1 MWMLALAQ
9 SVTTVC
15 SQCFL
20 IVSAHP
26 LWAKFGTNSSVQQR
40 PIKPE
45 ESSSPVG
52 GARAREAHWRHLCS
66 ALIRRGGGASL
77 ILSHIWT
84 RRDQWRHFLCLL
96 AIFQV
101 NKTRVILFPSS
112 GAGGGMG
119 KREPLTAPLFV
130 KILIQLIRPEEYGH
144 WARRDH

>member
-66 ALIRRGGGASL
+66 ALIRRGGGGGVFNPFSYMDKKGSMA
-77 ILSHIWT
+77 
-84 RRDQWRHFLCLL
+84 
-96 AIFQV
+96 A
-101 NKTRVILFPSS
+101 LFMLVGDIS
-112 GAGGGMG
+112 G
-119 KREPLTAPLFV
+119 
-130 KILIQLIRPEEYGH
+130 Q
-144 WARRDH
+144 

>member
-26 LWAKFGTNSSVQQR
+26 LWAKFGTNSGVQQR

-52 GARAREAHWRHLCS
+52 GQGQER
-66 ALIRRGGGASL
+66 LIGGTSVLLSFGEGGRRL
-77 ILSHIWT
+77 
-84 RRDQWRHFLCLL
+84 
-96 AIFQV
+96 
-101 NKTRVILFPSS
+101 
-112 GAGGGMG
+112 
-119 KREPLTAPLFV
+119 
-130 KILIQLIRPEEYGH
+130 
-144 WARRDH
+144 

>member
-26 LWAKFGTNSSVQQR
+26 LWAKFGTNSGVQQR

-52 GARAREAHWRHLCS
+52 GQGQER
-66 ALIRRGGGASL
+66 LIVGTSVLLSFGEGGGGVSNPFSYMDKKGSMA
-77 ILSHIWT
+77 
-84 RRDQWRHFLCLL
+84 
-96 AIFQV
+96 A
-101 NKTRVILFPSS
+101 LFMLVGDIS
-112 GAGGGMG
+112 G
-119 KREPLTAPLFV
+119 
-130 KILIQLIRPEEYGH
+130 Q
-144 WARRDH
+144 

>member
-52 GARAREAHWRHLCS
+52 GGKGKRGSLAAPLFCS
-66 ALIRRGGGASL
+66 HSERGGGVSNPFSYMDKKGSMA
-77 ILSHIWT
+77 
-84 RRDQWRHFLCLL
+84 
-96 AIFQV
+96 A
-101 NKTRVILFPSS
+101 LFMLVGDIS
-112 GAGGGMG
+112 G
-119 KREPLTAPLFV
+119 
-130 KILIQLIRPEEYGH
+130 Q
-144 WARRDH
+144 

>member
-52 GARAREAHWRHLCS
+52 GQGQER
-66 ALIRRGGGASL
+66 LIVGTSVLLSFGEGGGVSNPFSYMDKKGSMA
-77 ILSHIWT
+77 
-84 RRDQWRHFLCLL
+84 
-96 AIFQV
+96 A
-101 NKTRVILFPSS
+101 LFMLVGDIS
-112 GAGGGMG
+112 G
-119 KREPLTAPLFV
+119 
-130 KILIQLIRPEEYGH
+130 Q
-144 WARRDH
+144 